1 MYCKHFSQCLSR
13 VKDEHSLILVNIY
26 ICFIRYYYIMQY
38 TGTVKF
44 IWPKE
49 TIGANALEKQTIV
62 LEEESEREYKGG
74 LAVDFFKDKIELL
87 NGIKKGDLIT
97 VYLNTRVNESKTQ
110 PGRYFNSV
118 TGRRL
123 EQWAGSESKGSSS
136 KKEESNDDLPF

>member
-1 MYCKHFSQCLSR
+1 M
-13 VKDEHSLILVNIY
+13 
-26 ICFIRYYYIMQY
+26 
-38 TGTVKF
+38 
-44 IWPKE
+44 
-49 TIGANALEKQTIV
+49 GANALEKQTIV
-62 LEEESEREYKGG
+62 LEEESDREYKGG

-123 EQWAGSESKGSSS
+123 EQ
-136 KKEESNDDLPF
+136 